1 MKKIIEIFMS
11 FLNKISKTKNTNI
24 NKTDSNKEVSNAQ
37 HTITGMGKVVTIIEN
52 KVEEEPFVVTETTNK
67 KEIEAMYNF
76 GNRSRSRLDTCH
88 PDLVKVLEVVI
99 KVYDFSII
107 EGLRTAETQAQY
119 FKDGKSQL
127 DGVKRKSK
135 HQDDGSGLSRAAD
148 ILPYYKGFN
157 PFTSENGPKS
167 FYYLAGLV
175 QMAAQ
180 TLYDNGEIEHLIR
193 WGGNWDSDM
202 DFFGDSSFFDLPHV
216 ELIKPKK

>member
-1 MKKIIEIFMS
+1 MDKIIAFFTN
-11 FLNKISKTKNTNI
+11 FLNKISKTNNKNI
-24 NKTDSNKEVSNAQ
+24 NKTDSKENISP
-37 HTITGMGKVVTIIEN
+37 TITGIGKVVTITDD
-52 KVEEEPFVVTETTNK
+52 KVEPFKVTEVTNK
-67 KEIEAMYNF
+67 KEKIMGYNF
-76 GNRSRSRLDTCH
+76 GKRSRARLDTCH
-88 PDLVKVLEVVI
+88 PDLVKVLETVI

-135 HQDDGSGLSRAAD
+135 HQDDGSGLSRAVD

-175 QMAAQ
+175 HMAAQ

-193 WGGNWDSDM
+193 WGGNWDGDM
-202 DFFGDSSFFDLPHV
+202 DFFGDSSFFDLPHF